1 MSRRSW
7 KAEWIVEW
15 VGHRPFAWFDDD
27 INRPTRSWLE
37 NREDTG
43 PYLAHRVPAE
53 VGLTDADF
61 DVLRA
66 FSKNL

>member
-15 VGHRPFAWFDDD
+15 VGHRPFAWFDGD
-27 INRPTRSWLE
+27 INWPTRSWLE

-43 PYLAHRVPAE
+43 PYLAHQAAE
-53 VGLTDADF
+53 VGLTDA
-61 DVLRA
+61 LRA